1 MRLVITDTGYT
12 WNIKN
17 PFLKQFKDIVL
28 VVCLNGKEVTD
39 EYECFTVPAE
49 KYPAVGLGQI
59 PFSEGS
65 DFRALESVAWSLS
78 SRLTHNDDIV
88 FLTDNE
94 PSTLYPYYVLKEIC
108 MDNRLHL
115 VANSPLHFMTKSDI
129 KVHEF
134 LLKDLSKLDSLF
146 YYDTN
151 KKVREME
158 GTNITLWDFFEK
170 TLVDELG
177 KLMPRILNGIYHM
190 ENPPCFFDF
199 ASMEYV
205 SLKGGFEE
213 IDLANRDKK
222 VKGYDFPVTK
232 YWATLGIPLIPSYPE
247 EGEEIKETIERP
259 VIRLDGKKVCNV
271 LREQR
276 ILLAK
281 ANGIPFESVECPS
294 MGPCAG
300 TCQKCDEESAYL
312 ASEMSKIPKKKRVY
326 PKFNPAWEV
335 SE

>member
-12 WNIKN
+12 WNIRN

-28 VVCLNGKEVTD
+28 VVCLNGKEVTE
-39 EYECFTVPAE
+39 EYECFSVPAE
-49 KYPAVGLGQI
+49 NYSTVGLGQI
-59 PFSEGS
+59 PFPEKS
-65 DFRALESVAWSLS
+65 DLRALESVARSLRQ
-78 SRLTHNDDIV
+78 RLGNHDDIV

-94 PSTLYPYYVLKEIC
+94 PSTLYPYYVLKEIDK
-108 MDNRLHL
+108 DNRLHL
-115 VANSPLHFMTKSDI
+115 VANSPLHFMPKSSI
-129 KVHEF
+129 KEQEC
-134 LLKDLSKLDSLF
+134 LMDDLSSLDSLF

-151 KKVREME
+151 KKLKEME
-158 GTNITLWDFFEK
+158 GNDITLPEFYHK

-177 KLMPRILNGIYHM
+177 KLMPRMLNGIYHM

-199 ASMEYV
+199 ASLEYV

-213 IDLANRDKK
+213 IDLSNRDKK
-222 VKGYDFPVTK
+222 VKGYDFPVAK
-232 YWATLGIPLIPSYPE
+232 YWATLGIPHIPSYPE

-300 TCQKCDEESAYL
+300 TCKKCDEESAYL

-326 PKFNPAWEV
+326 PNFNPAWEV